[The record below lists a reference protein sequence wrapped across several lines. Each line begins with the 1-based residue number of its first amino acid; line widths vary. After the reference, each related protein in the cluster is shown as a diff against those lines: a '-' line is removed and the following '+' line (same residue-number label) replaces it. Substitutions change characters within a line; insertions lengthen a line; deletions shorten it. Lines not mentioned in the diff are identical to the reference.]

1 MASPVYA
8 AETAEQFR
16 RLSEKNEGLELHAQL
31 TKDELTRSASRWGLR
46 HLLGFRLL
54 TLPEKPFLKI
64 IKGEHES
71 CPLCYPERPCSQEI
85 DPDWVAIL
93 TSNCHL
99 DVLRSTD
106 SQLLRLPG
114 GFFWVALAQASRT
127 EAVAK
132 RKALPQRERRPV
144 ERDGYVNSTEAIV
157 GSSSPSRLSSSE
169 FEVAL
174 DDVDEDEHE
183 TRRNKPEEVTVHL
196 LACFLWFGLNLCLLQ
211 DSTIGL
217 EVQPR
222 VKRRKCTTHV
232 AGIYRISAEDD
243 GGICQVRH
251 SAQGWETTNPTLA
264 LLEAKKAFKYMRF
277 DQASG
282 QLKPVIS
289 NATLA
294 QYLGEALIS
303 WKAAGQS
310 KHQG

>member
-132 RKALPQRERRPV
+132 RKALPS
-144 ERDGYVNSTEAIV
+144 ERDGLWSVMGMSIPQRRLLARPPRHAFLRPSSKLPSTTLM
-157 GSSSPSRLSSSE
+157 RMN
-169 FEVAL
+169 
-174 DDVDEDEHE
+174 
-183 TRRNKPEEVTVHL
+183 TRRGEIN
-196 LACFLWFGLNLCLLQ
+196 
-211 DSTIGL
+211 
-217 EVQPR
+217 
-222 VKRRKCTTHV
+222 RRK
-232 AGIYRISAEDD
+232 
-243 GGICQVRH
+243 
-251 SAQGWETTNPTLA
+251 
-264 LLEAKKAFKYMRF
+264 
-277 DQASG
+277 
-282 QLKPVIS
+282 
-289 NATLA
+289 
-294 QYLGEALIS
+294 
-303 WKAAGQS
+303 
-310 KHQG
+310 